1 MSKILKRG
9 KIVTV
14 RFACDLC
21 GCEFIAKARDCN
33 IDFDSH
39 RYAQDGDAIHGCY
52 DADTKC
58 PECGCACRSSE
69 IIFEERDEE
78 KECEQEQLLQKAKAE
93 PVMVPEDPFKKMC
106 PKW

>member
-1 MSKILKRG
+1 MSKILKHG

-21 GCEFIAKARDCN
+21 ACEFITKACDCN
-33 IDFDSH
+33 IDFDSY
-39 RYAQDGDAIHGCY
+39 RYAQDGGVIAAAY

-58 PECGCACRSSE
+58 PECGFACRSSE

-78 KECEQEQLLQKAKAE
+78 KEREQEQLLQKAKAE
-93 PVMVPEDPFKKMC
+93 QVMVPEDPFKKMC